1 MTAEEQRLI
10 DEAFVATR
18 RVQRECQGGGL
29 NSAML
34 SATESFGNML
44 ALRATVPEQLA
55 PVLHLVR
62 P

>member
-29 NSAML
+29 NSVL

-44 ALRATVPEQLA
+44 ALQATVPEQLA